1 MTIFLTNY
9 ERIKNFSVEELANWL
24 DEYGILDGSPWMNWF
39 NDNYCNRCERVPVTY
54 TDTSGNTAKFECA
67 WCELNNDECKF
78 FERYMDSREIVKE
91 WLEQDTSNSSH

>member
-39 NDNYCNRCERVPVTY
+39 NDNYCNRCEPLNLNKFLKSDALSPIKSLHRATI
-54 TDTSGNTAKFECA
+54 DQAILQKEAK
-67 WCELNNDECKF
+67 
-78 FERYMDSREIVKE
+78 
-91 WLEQDTSNSSH
+91 